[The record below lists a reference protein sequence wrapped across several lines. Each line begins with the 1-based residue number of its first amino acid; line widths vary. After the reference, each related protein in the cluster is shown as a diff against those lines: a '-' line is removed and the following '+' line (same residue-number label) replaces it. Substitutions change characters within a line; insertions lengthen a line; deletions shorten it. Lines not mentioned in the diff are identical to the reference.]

1 MKKFF
6 TLIAMAC
13 LAIGANAQR
22 INFTELKEVYEKDG
36 FKVERTDPKGKNS
49 IDTEKSDKF
58 GTADAFEAITGVLK
72 AGGKSSATENFL
84 TLTIPT
90 DATLKVY
97 VRTASS
103 NATDRNLVITQGETE
118 LYNKVVQEA
127 DKVETSDG
135 KIYPIISVNVKAGTV
150 LVNYPVGALNFYAFE
165 LSTGGDEP
173 SGAEVWDASTADLET
188 IAANP
193 VDNANPNFF
202 SVAKEKK
209 IYPTGTFEAGSAD
222 VVASDGTPI
231 TLKNYILTAETA
243 SIKMT
248 AISTP
253 NSDASANQGWQLKA
267 NGGNAG
273 LNTDDCVVKFE
284 KAIAPKNGNP
294 SMGYK
299 EYYEAKSDGG
309 EAFRVQ
315 DVYWTPE
322 TKQMPL
328 KGLYYE
334 FETKAAGE
342 LLIGIRMNRE
352 TDQLYVFTKDDFAQ
366 LPTSALSIE
375 GFVNN
380 NTIVVGTNEKAMFT
394 ITMTAD
400 HNYSHGVADK
410 TEDYIEGFPTSK
422 AVFGYLKLNVEAN
435 KTYVMLS
442 PKAQPAIFGFQFT
455 GTTGIETVKTQK
467 AFSADAPMY
476 NMAGQK
482 VDKSYK
488 GIVIQNGRKFYN
500 K

>member
-1 MKKFF
+1 LADGDITETKDFNGLTIVATSDKKVTVDASKKTFDDVEYTKRLKLNGSGTKETRHIAF
-6 TLIAMAC
+6 NVPGDATITIHFAHSSSSGDPRTLN
-13 LAIGANAQR
+13 LDKDEFGATVTSQDVEASS
-22 INFTELKEVYEKDG
+22 TASLVYNYTGGATK
-36 FKVERTDPKGKNS
+36 FYAYSKNS
-49 IDTEKSDKF
+49 GLNLYAVIVKTAGDDT
-58 GTADAFEAITGVLK
+58 
-72 AGGKSSATENFL
+72 SS
-84 TLTIPT
+84 
-90 DATLKVY
+90 
-97 VRTASS
+97 
-103 NATDRNLVITQGETE
+103 
-118 LYNKVVQEA
+118 
-127 DKVETSDG
+127 
-135 KIYPIISVNVKAGTV
+135 
-150 LVNYPVGALNFYAFE
+150 
-165 LSTGGDEP
+165 
-173 SGAEVWDASTADLET
+173 AEVWDASTADLET

-209 IYPTGTFEAGSAD
+209 IYPTGTFEEGSTA

-380 NTIVVGTNEKAMFT
+380 NTVVVGTNEKAMFT

-455 GTTGIETVKTQK
+455 PGGDPSGVETIKVEKVWN
-467 AFSADAPMY
+467 ADAPMY
-476 NMAGQK
+476 NLSGQQ

-488 GIVIQNGRKFYN
+488 GIVIQNGRKFVN

>member
-6 TLIAMAC
+6 TLIAAALMTMGVNAQTWNFSEWDDATYEEATVVNG
-13 LAIGANAQR
+13 LKINAESGKAITIDANSKTVDGVEYTKRLKLGGTGSPTQRNIGFTASTAGTLKIIATSSSSGADRSLEIALDGTAIG
-22 INFTELKEVYEKDG
+22 
-36 FKVERTDPKGKNS
+36 
-49 IDTEKSDKF
+49 
-58 GTADAFEAITGVLK
+58 
-72 AGGKSSATENFL
+72 
-84 TLTIPT
+84 TIP
-90 DATLKVY
+90 AK
-97 VRTASS
+97 
-103 NATDRNLVITQGETE
+103 GG
-118 LYNKVVQEA
+118 VVE
-127 DKVETSDG
+127 
-135 KIYPIISVNVKAGTV
+135 AGTV
-150 LVNYPVGALNFYAFE
+150 AITAAGEVTIYSPSSGVNMYLVEFSAAGSGPE
-165 LSTGGDEP
+165 L
-173 SGAEVWDASTADLET
+173 WDASTADLEA

-193 VDNANPNFF
+193 VDNTNPNFF

-209 IYPTGTFEAGSAD
+209 IYPTGTFEEGSTA

-380 NTIVVGTNEKAMFT
+380 NTVVVGTNEKAMFT